1 LSKKLSSIQNHKQS
15 HKQQPT
21 GAKANYSI
29 HRSSQNSN
37 VSWSVAHLPMPIAAL
52 ICLLAGAM
60 LPLAFAPYQFW
71 PVAFISP
78 ALLYLLLNQRSPMQA
93 FLLGEAYGF
102 GLWSVGAFWLFTSIH
117 QYGDTST
124 PIALLMIVF
133 VALMMGLFNAV
144 GAWAYRR
151 FLPESPLTFAPLWVL
166 IEWLKTWLFTG
177 FPWLFVGYAMIGR
190 GLDGY
195 APVAGVF
202 AVTGAVVLIG
212 CAMIEIFRRRL
223 FWILPILVVI
233 GVGIGLNQFRFTTLK
248 EAPALSVSLI
258 QGNIPQN
265 LKWLTEYRQKTMQI
279 YENLSKNEWGRD
291 LIVWPESSIPMF
303 QSDPEAVPIILKTN
317 NTAVAHHSAWVTG
330 IPYIDYNPAAVQPNG
345 DAPFYNAIGAL
356 GDDASG
362 LYKKQRL
369 VPFGEYIPFPD
380 IFYWVLPSLRATG
393 SFSAGSKGQTPLE
406 IRGHALASAIC
417 YEIAYPN
424 LTRLNARNSD
434 FLITI
439 SNDAWFGTSDGPLQ
453 HLQMVQMRSKETG
466 RWFIRATNTGVTAFI
481 NDQGEI
487 VKRTAQFKAEV
498 LRGNL
503 PAMVGETPYM
513 RWGDLPILLLS
524 GLLILMGF
532 WVKLRY
538 QR

>member
-1 LSKKLSSIQNHKQS
+1 MSKKPNNKQS
-15 HKQQPT
+15 HQQQPI

-29 HRSSQNSN
+29 HRSVRSSN
-37 VSWSVAHLPMPIAAL
+37 ARWSVAHLPMLIAGLA
-52 ICLLAGAM
+52 CLLAGAM
-60 LPLAFAPYQFW
+60 LPLAFAPYHLW

-78 ALLYLLLNQRSPMQA
+78 ALFYLLLNQRSPMQA

-133 VALMMGLFNAV
+133 VALIMGLFHAV

-151 FLPESPLTFAPLWVL
+151 FLPESPLTFAPRWVM

-177 FPWLFVGYAMIGR
+177 FPWLFVGYAMINR

-195 APVAGVF
+195 APVAGVL
-202 AVTGAVVLIG
+202 AVSGAVVLIG
-212 CAMIEIFRRRL
+212 CAVIEIFRRRL
-223 FWILPILVVI
+223 FWTLPII
-233 GVGIGLNQFRFTTLK
+233 IIMGVAIGLNQVRFTTPK
-248 EAPALSVSLI
+248 AAPALSVSLV

-279 YENLSKNEWGRD
+279 YEDLSKKEWGRD

-303 QSDPEAVPIILKTN
+303 QNDPEAVPIILKTN
-317 NTAVAHHSAWVTG
+317 AIAIAHHSAWVTG
-330 IPYIDYNPAAVQPNG
+330 IPYIDFNPSAVKSDG
-345 DAPFYNAIGAL
+345 DVPFYNAIAAL
-356 GDDASG
+356 GDDAVG

-369 VPFGEYIPFPD
+369 VPFGEYIPFPE

-393 SFSAGSKGQTPLE
+393 SFSAGSRGQAPLE
-406 IRGHALASAIC
+406 IRGHALAAAIC

-439 SNDAWFGTSDGPLQ
+439 SNDAWFGKSDGPLQ

-487 VKRTAQFKAEV
+487 VKRTDQFKTEV

-532 WVKLRY
+532 WVRLRY
-538 QR
+538 RR

>member
-1 LSKKLSSIQNHKQS
+1 VRRKQLSKKTVQKQQL
-15 HKQQPT
+15 KKQPT
-21 GAKANYSI
+21 GATANYSI
-29 HRSSQNSN
+29 HRSARQAA
-37 VSWSVAHLPMPIAAL
+37 WSFASLPMLIAASA
-52 ICLLAGAM
+52 CLLAGAM
-60 LPLAFAPYQFW
+60 LPLAFAPYDIW

-78 ALLYLLLNQRSPMQA
+78 ALLYLMLNQRSPGQA

-102 GLWSVGAFWLFTSIH
+102 GLWAVGAFWLFTSIH

-124 PIALLMIVF
+124 PVALLMIAF
-133 VALMMGLFNAV
+133 VALVMGLFNAV

-151 FLPESPLTFAPLWVL
+151 FLPESPLTFAPLWIV
-166 IEWLKTWLFTG
+166 IEWTKTWVFTG
-177 FPWLFVGYAMIGR
+177 FPWLFVGYALIEH

-212 CAMIEIFRRRL
+212 CAVIEILRKRL
-223 FWILPILVVI
+223 FWIIPIIVI
-233 GVGIGLNQFRFTTLK
+233 VSAGIGLNQIRWTTPK
-248 EAPALSVSLI
+248 ATPALSVSLI

-279 YENLSKNEWGRD
+279 YENLSKKEWGRD

-303 QSDPEAVPIILKTN
+303 QNDPDAIPFINETN
-317 NTAVAHHSAWVTG
+317 ATAIAHHSAWVTG
-330 IPYIDYNPAAVQPNG
+330 IPYLDLDQAAP
-345 DAPFYNAIGAL
+345 DKDPPFYNAIAAL
-356 GDDASG
+356 GANAYG

-369 VPFGEYIPFPD
+369 VPFGEYIPFAGTLD
-380 IFYWVLPSLRATG
+380 WILPSLSNTG
-393 SFSAGSKGQTPLE
+393 SFTAGPVGQAPLE
-406 IRGHALASAIC
+406 VKGHALAAAIC
-417 YEIAYPN
+417 YEVAYPN
-424 LTRLNARNSD
+424 ITRLNARNSD

-439 SNDAWFGTSDGPLQ
+439 SNDAWFGKSDGPLQ

-481 NDQGEI
+481 NDQGQI
-487 VKRTAQFKAEV
+487 VKRTTQFKPEV

-503 PAMVGETPYM
+503 PAMTGETPYM

-524 GLLILMGF
+524 GLLMLLGF

-538 QR
+538 RR